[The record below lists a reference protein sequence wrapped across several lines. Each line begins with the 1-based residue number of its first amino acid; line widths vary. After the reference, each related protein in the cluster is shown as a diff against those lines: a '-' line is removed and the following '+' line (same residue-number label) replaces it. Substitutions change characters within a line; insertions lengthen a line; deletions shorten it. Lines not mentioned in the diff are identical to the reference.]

1 MSGRN
6 PAVLDSLGCLSDLG
20 PSKIEF
26 VDHEGNHLE
35 EILHHAEDEAK
46 SALDRALELEER
58 LAEKQELLVQ
68 HTSNMKDEL
77 VRQVQQE
84 LSQQQVER
92 EQQIVDSFTKMLEVT
107 EAREDALMEEKQSLT
122 RQFTNMTQTNR
133 DLESQL
139 QLVQTRL
146 ALCRSKWQELS
157 PDTFIQY
164 DKNHLN
170 QENNGT
176 GDSETESIN
185 SVGSGPTLNDAL
197 QLVGLFH
204 QSVPIILKHLSAE
217 GIDSFVE
224 VS

>member
-1 MSGRN
+1 M
-6 PAVLDSLGCLSDLG
+6 
-20 PSKIEF
+20 
-26 VDHEGNHLE
+26 E

-133 DLESQL
+133 DLEVKHIIWL
-139 QLVQTRL
+139 RPTHTR
-146 ALCRSKWQELS
+146 
-157 PDTFIQY
+157 
-164 DKNHLN
+164 
-170 QENNGT
+170 
-176 GDSETESIN
+176 
-185 SVGSGPTLNDAL
+185 
-197 QLVGLFH
+197 
-204 QSVPIILKHLSAE
+204 
-217 GIDSFVE
+217 
-224 VS
+224 